1 MKIKNI
7 AIPIVISVFCLTAA
21 PVFTHTDTVWAAK
34 GGISVR
40 SAPRTAPAMTK
51 PAGNTGNASRQT
63 PKPEAGTTNTRQ
75 QARTNTNGAG
85 AAATSQTS
93 RWGNTLRS
101 IGFLA
106 GGMFLGSML
115 AGLLGGGSMGIL
127 STILGLFMNLLLFMA
142 LIAAVRWL
150 WRKIRGTNSS
160 ADASYRRGYEA
171 AMRDKNNRHSYT
183 IDVTPMDDT
192 ENKKHDKKS

>member
-1 MKIKNI
+1 MKIKNVAISI
-7 AIPIVISVFCLTAA
+7 AISVFCLTAA
-21 PVFTHTDTVWAAK
+21 PVFTHSDVVWAAK
-34 GGISVR
+34 GGISVK

-51 PAGNTGNASRQT
+51 PASNTGNTTRQA
-63 PKPEAGTTNTRQ
+63 PKSETGTTNTRQ
-75 QARTNTNGAG
+75 QAKTAGNGAG
-85 AAATSQTS
+85 TAASQSS
-93 RWGNTLRS
+93 RWGNTLRN

-115 AGLLGGGSMGIL
+115 AGLLGWGSMEIL

-150 WRKIRGTNSS
+150 WHKIRGKDHS

-183 IDVTPMDDT
+183 IDVTPIDET